1 MKHYVGIDLGTT
13 NSAISTFDGEDI
25 KTYKDTEQNDVTP
38 SAIFIDRRGNKFVG
52 KRAYDNAARSPDNAA
67 TGFKRFMG
75 TKTPIKLAAVDVLM
89 TPEECSAEILQ
100 VLYAYLPEE
109 IRNDPDTGTVI
120 TVPAA
125 FNQMQ
130 KDATKAA
137 AESAGLGK
145 VALMQEPVAAVMSV
159 MRKRKTDGIFL
170 VFDLGGGTLDIAIA
184 QSTSGRVSLL
194 AHGGIAMCG
203 GRDFDRILM
212 DNVVSPWLCSHFDL
226 PEDFIIDKKYSSL
239 RSMAMWATEKAK
251 IALSSKEES
260 VISMDDSELR
270 IKDRA
275 GEDIYLDIPL
285 SKTRFNELISE
296 KLNEAISATRD
307 TIEKAGL
314 SAHSIERMVF
324 VGGPTQYAHLREK
337 ISFELGIPFSNEV
350 NPMTAVSE
358 GAAVFAESID
368 WSNESRG
375 RKSARG
381 TIAASG
387 TLNVGFAYVA
397 RTTDSKAKIVVKI
410 GGKVI
415 DGSTFQVDSIDVGT
429 NSGKIP
435 LKDGA
440 FYEATLTKPG
450 ANKFKIYVFDPAGGS
465 ITIAENILV
474 ITRTAAQID
483 AIPASHSIGVEAR
496 EKLGGPFVLDY
507 LVKEGDSLPKKGKR
521 TYRSDEA
528 LKAGS
533 PSSINFKLWEGT
545 IEDPIRDN
553 QFVGIFE
560 IRGSHFSEGMIPKGA
575 ELQMDYE
582 VLDSGNIVI
591 NINVPCIQGNFES
604 GRTFYTRDVGEV
616 DYSNVSKRIVEET
629 SDISERIDAIS
640 DKINDPRLDQARE
653 RLNRAD
659 PKAIA
664 ADPESAGH
672 AMANVQE
679 AKKLLALARKS
690 NLKIIRQI
698 DLDSCVNFFNESV
711 RKHARPIESSSF
723 DKLVV
728 TAKSCIENN
737 KNDFENHLRDL
748 RGRNWEILFRQDWF
762 VIDRFNWMIQS
773 PHLFMD
779 AAEFSE
785 LSRLGRQALAAGD
798 IDKLR
803 PIMNHL
809 DNVRIRIGG
818 DDRILSGANILM
830 A

>member
-226 PEDFIIDKKYSSL
+226 PDDFIIDKKYSSL
-239 RSMAMWATEKAK
+239 RSMALWATEKAK

-285 SKTRFNELISE
+285 SKAKYNELISE

-397 RTTDSKAKIVVKI
+397 RTTDTKAKIVVKI

-659 PKAIA
+659 PKTIA

-737 KNDFENHLRDL
+737 KNDFANHLRDL

>member
-1 MKHYVGIDLGTT
+1 MKNYVGIDLGTT
-13 NSAISTFDGEDI
+13 NSAISTFDGSDVKI
-25 KTYKDTEQNDVTP
+25 YKDTEQNDITP

-52 KRAYDNAARSPDNAA
+52 KRAYDNAARSPENAA

-75 TKTPIKLAAVDVLM
+75 TKTPIKLAAVDIAM

-130 KDATKAA
+130 KDATKTA

-159 MRKRKTDGIFL
+159 MRKRKNDGIFL

-212 DNVVSPWLCSHFDL
+212 DNVVSPWLRSNFDL
-226 PEDFIIDKKYSSL
+226 PEDFIIDKQYSTL

-251 IALSSKEES
+251 IALSTKDEA
-260 VISMDDSELR
+260 VISMDDTELR
-270 IKDRA
+270 VKDRSGA
-275 GEDIYLDIPL
+275 DIYLDIPL
-285 SKTRFNELISE
+285 SKARLNALILE
-296 KLNEAISATRD
+296 KLDEAITATRD

-324 VGGPTQYAHLREK
+324 VGGPTQYPPLREK
-337 ISFELGIPFSNEV
+337 ISFELGIPFSNDV

-387 TLNVGFAYVA
+387 TLNIGFNYVA
-397 RTTDSKAKIVVKI
+397 RTTDTRAKIVAKI
-410 GGKVI
+410 GGKVL

-450 ANKFKIYVFDPAGGS
+450 ENKFKIYVFDPAGGS
-465 ITIAENILV
+465 IMIAENVIV
-474 ITRTAAQID
+474 ITRTSAQID

-507 LVKEGDSLPKKGKR
+507 LVKEGDSLPKKGTR

-528 LKAGS
+528 LKAGGAGT
-533 PSSINFKLWEGT
+533 INFKLWEGT
-545 IEDPIRDN
+545 IEDPISDN

-560 IRGSHFSEGMIPKGA
+560 IRGSHFSEGVIPKGA
-575 ELQMDYE
+575 ELQMEYE
-582 VLDSGNIVI
+582 VLDSGNIFI
-591 NINVPCIQGNFES
+591 NIDVPCIQGTFDS
-604 GRTFYTRDVGEV
+604 GRSFYTREVGEV
-616 DYSNVSKRIVEET
+616 DYSNVSKRVMEET
-629 SDISERIDAIS
+629 EDISKRIDAVA
-640 DKINDPRLDQARE
+640 DKIDDPRLDEARE

-659 PKAIA
+659 PKKIA
-664 ADPESAGH
+664 SDPESAGH
-672 AMANVQE
+672 AMADIQE
-679 AKKLLALARKS
+679 AKKLLAQARKS

-698 DLDSCVNFFNESV
+698 DLDSCVKFFNESV
-711 RKHARPIESSSF
+711 RKHARPIETSSF

-728 TAKSCIENN
+728 TARSLIDN
-737 KNDFENHLRDL
+737 KKRDFENHLHAL
-748 RGRNWEILFRQDWF
+748 RSRNWEILFRQDWF
-762 VIDRFNWMIQS
+762 VIDHFNWMTQN
-773 PHLFMD
+773 PHLFLD
-779 AAEFSE
+779 AAEFKE
-785 LSRLGRQALAAGD
+785 LSRLGKQALAAGD

-803 PIMNHL
+803 PIMDHL
-809 DNVRIRIGG
+809 DNVRIRMGA

-830 A
+830 G

>member
-1 MKHYVGIDLGTT
+1 MKNYVGIDLGTT
-13 NSAISTFDGEDI
+13 NSAISTFDGSDI
-25 KTYKDTEQNDVTP
+25 KIYKDTEQNDVTP

-52 KRAYDNAARSPDNAA
+52 KYAYNNAARSPENAA

-75 TKTPIKLAAVDVLM
+75 TKTPIKLAAVDVAM

-100 VLYAYLPEE
+100 VLYAYLPED
-109 IRNDPDTGTVI
+109 IRNNPDTGTVI

-130 KDATKAA
+130 KDATKTA

-159 MRKRKTDGIFL
+159 MRKRKNDGIFL

-212 DNVVSPWLCSHFDL
+212 DNVVSPWLRSNFDL
-226 PEDFIIDKKYSSL
+226 PEDFIIDKQYSTL

-251 IALSSKEES
+251 IALSTKEEA
-260 VISMDDSELR
+260 VISMDDTELR
-270 IKDRA
+270 VKDRA
-275 GEDIYLDIPL
+275 GADIYLDIPL
-285 SKTRFNELISE
+285 SKARLNELILE
-296 KLNEAISATRD
+296 KLDEAITATRD

-324 VGGPTQYAHLREK
+324 VGGPTQYPPLREK
-337 ISFELGIPFSNEV
+337 ISFELGIPFSNDV

-375 RKSARG
+375 RKSVRG

-387 TLNVGFAYVA
+387 TLNIGFNYVA
-397 RTTDSKAKIVVKI
+397 RTTDTRAKIVAKI
-410 GGKVI
+410 GGKVL

-450 ANKFKIYVFDPAGGS
+450 ENKFKIYVFDPAGGS
-465 ITIAENILV
+465 ITIAENV
-474 ITRTAAQID
+474 IVVTRTSAQID

-507 LVKEGDSLPKKGKR
+507 LVKEGDSLPKKGTR
-521 TYRSDEA
+521 SYRSDEA
-528 LKAGS
+528 LKAGGAGT
-533 PSSINFKLWEGT
+533 INFKLWEGT
-545 IEDPIRDN
+545 IEDPISDN

-560 IRGSHFSEGMIPKGA
+560 IRGSHFSEGVIPKGA
-575 ELQMDYE
+575 ELQMEYE
-582 VLDSGNIVI
+582 VLDSGNIFI
-591 NINVPCIQGNFES
+591 NINVPCIQGTFDS
-604 GRTFYTRDVGEV
+604 GRSFYTREVGEV
-616 DYSNVSKRIVEET
+616 DYSNVSKRVMEET
-629 SDISERIDAIS
+629 EDISKRIDAVA
-640 DKINDPRLDQARE
+640 DKIDDPRLDEARE
-653 RLNRAD
+653 RLSRAD
-659 PKAIA
+659 PKKIA
-664 ADPESAGH
+664 SDPESAGH
-672 AMANVQE
+672 AMADIQE
-679 AKKLLALARKS
+679 AKKLLAQARKS
-690 NLKIIRQI
+690 NLKIIRQM
-698 DLDSCVNFFNESV
+698 DLDSCVKFFNESV
-711 RKHARPIESSSF
+711 RKHARPIETSSF

-728 TAKSCIENN
+728 TARSCIDNN
-737 KNDFENHLRDL
+737 KSDFENHLRDL
-748 RGRNWEILFRQDWF
+748 RSRNWEILFRQDWF
-762 VIDRFNWMIQS
+762 VIDHFNWMTQS
-773 PHLFMD
+773 PHLFLD
-779 AAEFSE
+779 AAEFKE
-785 LSRLGRQALAAGD
+785 LSRLGKQALAAGD

-803 PIMNHL
+803 PIMDHL
-809 DNVRIRIGG
+809 DNVRIRMGA
-818 DDRILSGANILM
+818 DDRIMSGANILM
-830 A
+830 G

>member
-1 MKHYVGIDLGTT
+1 MKNYVGIDLGTT
-13 NSAISTFDGEDI
+13 NSAISTFDGSDI
-25 KTYKDTEQNDVTP
+25 KIYKDTEQNDVTP

-52 KRAYDNAARSPDNAA
+52 KRAYDNAARSPENAA

-75 TKTPIKLAAVDVLM
+75 TKTPIKLAAVDVAM

-109 IRNDPDTGTVI
+109 IRNNPDTGTVI

-130 KDATKAA
+130 KDATKTA

-159 MRKRKTDGIFL
+159 MRKRKNDGIFL

-212 DNVVSPWLCSHFDL
+212 DNVVSPWLRSNFDL
-226 PEDFIIDKKYSSL
+226 PEDFIIDKQYSTL

-251 IALSSKEES
+251 IALSTKDEA
-260 VISMDDSELR
+260 VISMDDTELR
-270 IKDRA
+270 VKDKSGA
-275 GEDIYLDIPL
+275 DIYLDIPL
-285 SKTRFNELISE
+285 SKERLNELILE
-296 KLNEAISATRD
+296 KLDEAITATRE

-324 VGGPTQYAHLREK
+324 VGGPTQYPPLREK
-337 ISFELGIPFSNEV
+337 ISFELGIPFSNDV

-387 TLNVGFAYVA
+387 TLNIGFNYVA
-397 RTTDSKAKIVVKI
+397 RTTDTRAKIVAKI
-410 GGKVI
+410 GGKVL

-450 ANKFKIYVFDPAGGS
+450 ENKFKIYVFDPAGGS
-465 ITIAENILV
+465 ITIAENVIV
-474 ITRTAAQID
+474 ITRTSAQID

-507 LVKEGDSLPKKGKR
+507 LVKEGDSLPKKGTR

-528 LKAGS
+528 LKAGGAGT
-533 PSSINFKLWEGT
+533 INFKLWEGT
-545 IEDPIRDN
+545 IEDPISDN

-560 IRGSHFSEGMIPKGA
+560 IRGSHFSEGVIPKGA
-575 ELQMDYE
+575 ELQMEYE
-582 VLDSGNIVI
+582 VLDSGNIFI
-591 NINVPCIQGNFES
+591 NINVPCIQGTFDS
-604 GRTFYTRDVGEV
+604 GRSFYTREVGEV
-616 DYSNVSKRIVEET
+616 DYSNVSKRVMEET
-629 SDISERIDAIS
+629 EDISKRIDAVA
-640 DKINDPRLDQARE
+640 DKIDDPRLDEARE
-653 RLNRAD
+653 RLSRAD
-659 PKAIA
+659 PKKIA
-664 ADPESAGH
+664 SDPESAGH
-672 AMANVQE
+672 AMADIQE
-679 AKKLLALARKS
+679 AKKLLAQARKS
-690 NLKIIRQI
+690 NLKIIRQM
-698 DLDSCVNFFNESV
+698 DLDSCVKFFNDSV
-711 RKHARPIESSSF
+711 RKHARPIETSSF

-728 TAKSCIENN
+728 TARSCIDNN
-737 KNDFENHLRDL
+737 KSDFENHLRDL
-748 RGRNWEILFRQDWF
+748 RSRNWEILFRQDWF
-762 VIDRFNWMIQS
+762 VIDHFNWMTQN
-773 PHLFMD
+773 PHLFLD
-779 AAEFSE
+779 AAEFNE
-785 LSRLGRQALAAGD
+785 LSRLGKQALAAGD

-803 PIMNHL
+803 PIMDHL
-809 DNVRIRIGG
+809 DNVRIRMGA

-830 A
+830 G

>member
-1 MKHYVGIDLGTT
+1 MKTYVGIDLGTT
-13 NSAISTFDGEDI
+13 NSAISTFDGEEI

-38 SAIFIDRRGNKFVG
+38 SAIFIDRRKNKFIG
-52 KRAYDNAARSPDNAA
+52 KRAYDNAARSPENAA

-75 TKTPIKLAAVDVLM
+75 TKTPIKLSAADVVM
-89 TPEECSAEILQ
+89 TPEDCSAEILQ

-145 VALMQEPVAAVMSV
+145 IALMQEPVAAVMSV

-212 DNVVSPWLCSHFDL
+212 DNVVSPWLRKNFDL
-226 PEDFIIDKKYSSL
+226 PEDFIIDKQYSTL

-251 IALSSKEES
+251 ITLSSRDEA
-260 VISMDDSELR
+260 VISMDDTELR
-270 IKDRA
+270 VRDRA
-275 GEDIYLDIPL
+275 SKDIYLDIPL
-285 SKTRFNELISE
+285 SKARLNELISE
-296 KLNEAISATRD
+296 KLNEAITATRG

-314 SAHSIERMVF
+314 SADSIERMVF
-324 VGGPTQYAHLREK
+324 VGGPTQYPPLREK
-337 ISFELGIPFSNEV
+337 ISFELGIPFSNDV
-350 NPMTAVSE
+350 NPMTAVAE

-375 RKSARG
+375 RKSVRG

-387 TLNVGFAYVA
+387 VLNIGFNYVA
-397 RTTDSKAKIVVKI
+397 RTTDTKAKIVTRI
-410 GGKVI
+410 GGEVLE
-415 DGSTFQVDSIDVGT
+415 GSTFQIDSIDVGT

-435 LKDGA
+435 LKNGA
-440 FYEATLTKPG
+440 HYEATLTKPG
-450 ANKFKIYVFDPAGGS
+450 ENKFKIYVFDPTGGS
-465 ITIAENILV
+465 ITIAESVIV
-474 ITRTAAQID
+474 ITRTAAQVD

-507 LVKEGDSLPKKGKR
+507 LVKEGDSLPKKGTR
-521 TYRSDEA
+521 TYRSDEM

-533 PSSINFKLWEGT
+533 PGSINFKLWEGS

-560 IRGSHFSEGMIPKGA
+560 IRGSHFSAGVIPKGA
-575 ELQMDYE
+575 ELQMEYE
-582 VLDSGNIVI
+582 VLDSGNIFI
-591 NINVPCIQGNFES
+591 NINVPCIQGTFES
-604 GRTFYTRDVGEV
+604 GRTFYTREVGEV
-616 DYSNVSKRIVEET
+616 DYSNVSKRILEET
-629 SDISERIDAIS
+629 EEISGRIDAIS
-640 DKINDPRLDQARE
+640 DRIDDPRLDEARE

-659 PKAIA
+659 ANNIA
-664 ADPESAGH
+664 VDPETAGH
-672 AMANVQE
+672 AMADIQE

-690 NLKIIRQI
+690 HLKVIRQM
-698 DLDSCVNFFNESV
+698 DLDTCVNFFNETV
-711 RKHARPIESSSF
+711 RKHARPIEASFF
-723 DKLVV
+723 DKLVI
-728 TAKSCIENN
+728 TARNCIDNN
-737 KNDFENHLRDL
+737 KTDFENHLRDL
-748 RGRNWEILFRQDWF
+748 RNRNWEVLFRLDWF
-762 VIDRFNWMIQS
+762 VIDRFNWMTQS
-773 PHLFMD
+773 PHLFLD
-779 AAEFSE
+779 TTEFAE
-785 LSRLGRQALAAGD
+785 LCHLGKQALAADD

-803 PIMNHL
+803 LIMDHM
-809 DNVRIRIGG
+809 DTVRIRMGG
-818 DDRILSGANILM
+818 DDRIFSGANILLG
-830 A
+830 

>member
-226 PEDFIIDKKYSSL
+226 PDDFIIDKKYSSL
-239 RSMAMWATEKAK
+239 RSMALWATEKAK

-285 SKTRFNELISE
+285 TKARFNELISE

-324 VGGPTQYAHLREK
+324 VGGPTQYAHLRER

-397 RTTDSKAKIVVKI
+397 RTTDTKAKIVVKI

-507 LVKEGDSLPKKGKR
+507 LVKEGDTLPKKGTR

-659 PKAIA
+659 PKTIA